1 MQSFKK
7 KYKNSNT
14 CTYMSSDVPFWPIKV
29 LLVLD
34 INGVLYRRRKSF
46 LVMEHVSYSTY
57 ASGIIRDNLQPMKE
71 RR

>member
-1 MQSFKK
+1 
-7 KYKNSNT
+7 
-14 CTYMSSDVPFWPIKV
+14 MSSDVSFWPIKV

-34 INGVLYRRRKSF
+34 IKGVLYRRRKSF